1 MNASSESSPVTLQRR
16 QVIEF
21 EIASGDSILC
31 VSGCLWGTFANSSE
45 DIVLMPGQS
54 FSPGRMGCLVVQGL
68 GVSTLRLI
76 RCART
81 RNTKSVTA
89 MARLLF
95 GHGRDGEF
103 VA

>member
-21 EIASGDSILC
+21 EIACGDSILC
-31 VSGCLWGTFANSSE
+31 VGGCLWGTFSNSSE

-54 FSPGRMGCLVVQGL
+54 FTPERPGSLVVQGL

-76 RCART
+76 RRGKT
-81 RNTKSVTA
+81 RNVGFV
-89 MARLLF
+89 ARLARQLLA
-95 GHGRDGEF
+95 HARDGEF
-103 VA
+103 AA